1 MSNRMERFKRV
12 VSTGA
17 REDHTPK
24 REPGPFPGHPSVQ
37 LEDAKHIAGIMT
49 SSKWSDVVYEGPGA
63 DAANKRRDESLG
75 RSVKAVKAP
84 AGAGS
89 WWSRLKRRFGR

>member
-24 REPGPFPGHPSVQ
+24 REKGPFPGHPSVQ
-37 LEDAKHIAGIMT
+37 MEDAVYVARTMT
-49 SSKWSDVVYEGPGA
+49 SSKWDDVEHVGPGGE
-63 DAANKRRDESLG
+63 AATKRRDAALG
-75 RSVKAVKAP
+75 RSAKAVKAP
-84 AGAGS
+84 AGGGS
-89 WWSRLKRRFGR
+89 LWSRIKKLFRR

>member
-24 REPGPFPGHPSVQ
+24 REAGPFPGHPSVQ
-37 LEDAKHIAGIMT
+37 MEDAVFIADTMTRSRLEDT
-49 SSKWSDVVYEGPGA
+49 VFEGEGA
-63 DAANKRRDESLG
+63 EAANKRRDAALG
-75 RSVKAVKAP
+75 RKAHAVKAP

-89 WWSRLKRRFGR
+89 WWSRFKKLFRR